1 MSEEER
7 KRERERRQ
15 GSKVEQQESRLL
27 TARERLAPSRDY
39 QFGITHSLC
48 RGMMRRTRTDYRG
61 KDAIVSWIPLYPFT
75 AKQSALL

>member
-1 MSEEER
+1 MSEKER
-7 KRERERRQ
+7 KREGEGKRERRR

-48 RGMMRRTRTDYRG
+48 RGMM
-61 KDAIVSWIPLYPFT
+61 
-75 AKQSALL
+75 